1 MRCSVAFCRNVLANF
16 DAFDSALDVE
26 NQIVRNVSAHF
37 IIFYVKCVS
46 VLFAIYYMNK
56 ITTKSCVCATPPF
69 KQKQNACYNR
79 GLSKLTAICISEIIH
94 ERK

>member
-1 MRCSVAFCRNVLANF
+1 MDAIIMRSDNNGTEKSFYNDLF
-16 DAFDSALDVE
+16 KF
-26 NQIVRNVSAHF
+26 F
-37 IIFYVKCVS
+37 IIFYVKCDS